1 MPADFGSL
9 IWKLFYGLKHIADKS
24 KLSRFW
30 LNLMKKYGRSMLSE
44 DQVKWIVNA
53 KLKGK
58 LTGKLQACKAYQP
71 EGYSSF
77 TANTKVQGLFIF
89 RKRLEGINSLCLSK
103 LNMKS
108 LSFTKCTEPSELY
121 RQNSQ
126 SERIQH

>member
-1 MPADFGSL
+1 
-9 IWKLFYGLKHIADKS
+9 
-24 KLSRFW
+24 
-30 LNLMKKYGRSMLSE
+30 MKRYGRSMLSE

-53 KLKGK
+53 KLEGK

-77 TANTKVQGLFIF
+77 TANTKVQGLFMF

-108 LSFTKCTEPSELY
+108 LSFTKCTEPMRAISAKF
-121 RQNSQ
+121 
-126 SERIQH
+126 SERKDTALTTTGSTKYSKRLVLQ